1 MTISVKICGLTDTK
15 AIQAV
20 ITAKADYAGFVYF
33 PASPRHIGVHEAANL
48 KIRLP
53 ARIQSVSVLVDPD
66 DALLAEVYNVFKPDF
81 VQLHGS
87 ETSERLRDI
96 RHRFP
101 ALKIIKALKI
111 SNSDDVAQAG
121 HYASSADMLMFDT
134 KPPLLPLPSGEGT
147 YLPGGNGLAFDWALL
162 KGREFP
168 LPWMLSG
175 GLCVDNVAEAVRQT
189 GAKIV
194 DVSSGVESAPGV
206 KDPALIH
213 AFTQR
218 ARSFV

>member
-1 MTISVKICGLTDTK
+1 MTVSVKICGLTDTK

-20 ITAKADYAGFVYF
+20 IAAKADYAGFVCF
-33 PASPRHIGVHEAANL
+33 PASPRHIGVQEAANL

-53 ARIQSVSVLVDPD
+53 ARIQSVSVLVDPH

-81 VQLHGS
+81 VQLHGN
-87 ETSERLRDI
+87 ETPERLRDI

-101 ALKIIKALKI
+101 SLKIIKALKI

-134 KPPLLPLPSGEGT
+134 KPPASSF
-147 YLPGGNGLAFDWALL
+147 LPGGNGLAFDWALL
-162 KGREFP
+162 KGREFQ
-168 LPWMLSG
+168 LPWILSG
-175 GLCVDNVAEAVRQT
+175 GLSGDNVAGAITQT
-189 GAKIV
+189 GAKTV

-206 KDPALIH
+206 KDPALIQ
-213 AFTQR
+213 AFVKAVQN
-218 ARSFV
+218 V